1 MPTVPGTYKIEVWPY
16 AGDPNSGKGGA
27 FYVDLSTGPVGS
39 LPPTNT
45 PPSVS
50 ISSPTSGVT
59 VSGTV
64 RVQITASDAEDIQAG
79 SLQVDLAVDG
89 GAWQGTTYNASAG
102 YYEFLWDTTR
112 STNGAHSLQAR
123 ATDSGSA
130 SALSSTV
137 GVTVSNPQSLSLH
150 IGDLDRSAKLGK
162 NSSWTATVT
171 IEVHD
176 GSHVGVQG
184 VKLTGSWAGLS
195 KTGSCRTGS
204 NGVCSIS
211 SPQLAK
217 NITSTAFTVTA
228 VSKSGYG
235 YDTSANH
242 DPDGD
247 SNGTSITVPKP

>member
-1 MPTVPGTYKIEVWPY
+1 
-16 AGDPNSGKGGA
+16 
-27 FYVDLSTGPVGS
+27 
-39 LPPTNT
+39 
-45 PPSVS
+45 
-50 ISSPTSGVT
+50 VT

-176 GSHVGVQG
+176 GSESRIAGATVS
-184 VKLTGSWAGLS
+184 GSWAGTAQTVNCL
-195 KTGSCRTGS
+195 TGSKGGS
-204 NGVCSIS
+204 KGRCSIT
-211 SPQLAK
+211 SPPLSR
-217 NITSTAFTVTA
+217 TTTLSTAFTVTA

-235 YDTSANH
+235 DDASANH